1 MKNERELVSF
11 DWALKKLLRAKA
23 NFKVLEGFLSELL
36 HDDITIIKVIESKG
50 DKESRT
56 DKHNRVDVLVK
67 DRLNRHIVVEVQN
80 CRESDYFRSFVCW
93 STKILPE
100 SISSG
105 KAYKHIARVVS
116 VSIVYFDL
124 GQGED
129 YIYEGRTEFHGV
141 HRHDRLGLNEFQ
153 KSIFQV
159 AAVEEVL
166 PEYYILKVN
175 KFDDVAR
182 DGLDQWIYFLKTGN
196 IKRGASGKGL
206 EKAKKVLDVLKL
218 SKAEYA
224 AYEAYIKV
232 QRIGIG
238 VAQSTILRAERAEF
252 ALEEF
257 RRLKEEQ
264 RLKDEAFRQKEEER
278 QLKEEA
284 FRQKEQ
290 ILAIALK
297 ALISQGMSESQARKT
312 LGIDI

>member
-1 MKNERELVSF
+1 
-11 DWALKKLLRAKA
+11 
-23 NFKVLEGFLSELL
+23 
-36 HDDITIIKVIESKG
+36 
-50 DKESRT
+50 
-56 DKHNRVDVLVK
+56 
-67 DRLNRHIVVEVQN
+67 
-80 CRESDYFRSFVCW
+80 
-93 STKILPE
+93 
-100 SISSG
+100 
-105 KAYKHIARVVS
+105 
-116 VSIVYFDL
+116 
-124 GQGED
+124 
-129 YIYEGRTEFHGV
+129 
-141 HRHDRLGLNEFQ
+141 
-153 KSIFQV
+153 V

-182 DGLDQWIYFLKTGN
+182 DGLDQWIYFLKTWN